1 MAAEPQNGAT
11 LQDIVLA
18 ETKGKKKTA
27 TQGLLWLTRGLAF
40 TAKALRRNLTN
51 VPPKTAKPEELSV
64 SFSDAYKETLSKYHS
79 FMIRPIFTVAM
90 KACPYREDFYKKLAN
105 GSVAPEIVAKVLKQL
120 EEWLEALEKIVAI
133 IEAFFESGN
142 YGKGL

>member
-1 MAAEPQNGAT
+1 MTANPATGKT

-18 ETKGKKKTA
+18 ESKEKKKTA
-27 TQGLLWLTRGLAF
+27 TQGLLWLTRGLSF
-40 TAKALRRNLTN
+40 TAKALRNNLTN
-51 VPPKTAKPEELSV
+51 VPPKAAKPEELSV
-64 SFSDAYKETLSKYHS
+64 SFNSAYKDTLSKYHNFVVRGLFS
-79 FMIRPIFTVAM
+79 VAM

-133 IEAFFESGN
+133 IESFFKSGN
-142 YGKGL
+142 YGKDL